1 MTYYENAV
9 HAMWLASQPQCDHLP
24 SGRAWNIT
32 NGEPRTLHSIVQKL
46 IDELGIKCRIRSV
59 PYPMLDIIARS
70 MEHFGNKSAREP
82 AFTHYGVSKLNFD
95 FTLDISR
102 AQQELGYQPVV
113 TLDDGII
120 RTAAWLKDHGKLHR

>member
-1 MTYYENAV
+1 MPDPLSALPDAGYYR
-9 HAMWLASQPQCDHLP
+9 PQY
-24 SGRAWNIT
+24 GAFWQQVR
-32 NGEPRTLHSIVQKL
+32 
-46 IDELGIKCRIRSV
+46 
-59 PYPMLDIIARS
+59 
-70 MEHFGNKSAREP
+70 REP

-120 RTAAWLKDHGKLHR
+120 RTAARLKDHGKLHR